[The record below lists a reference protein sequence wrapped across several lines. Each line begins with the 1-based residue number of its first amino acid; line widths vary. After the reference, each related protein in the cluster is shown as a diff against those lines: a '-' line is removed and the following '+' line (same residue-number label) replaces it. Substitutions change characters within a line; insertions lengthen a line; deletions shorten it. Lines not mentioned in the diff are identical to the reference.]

1 MKRISHLLLLL
12 LFAVGARA
20 QTVENIRVVQDGDNL
35 KINYR
40 IGAATE
46 HQLYKVFLSC
56 SMDGGPRF
64 EPSAV
69 IGDVGENIVGGKSY
83 YTIVWDVF
91 ADVDE
96 VVNPEFFVR
105 VELTSDRTPQQEE
118 PVTRTQDFEPQS
130 QPSSSQYEPTFEVE
144 ETDAAPTFERNGFF
158 SFSFSRVGYF
168 GILPGVSFGSL
179 NNWGYYVT
187 PIRIGANLLYYDEFD
202 DVDDFDFTYQIAAG
216 VTKYFVSGGSFY
228 RLHGYWGLGA
238 HYVGYDLAGTYFDP
252 YGSSHV
258 MLETGVIN
266 AIGGFNV
273 TIGIEASLGYQTSMV
288 FGIGFV
294 F

>member
-1 MKRISHLLLLL
+1 MKRISYLILL
-12 LFAVGARA
+12 LFLAVAARA
-20 QTVENIRVVQDGDNL
+20 QTVENIRVVQDGENL

-46 HQLYKVFLSC
+46 HQLYRVFLSC

-64 EPSAV
+64 EPTAV

-91 ADVDE
+91 EDVDE

-105 VELTSDRTPQQEE
+105 VELMSDMTPQQEDQ
-118 PVTRTQDFEPQS
+118 PVTRTQDMEQES
-130 QPSSSQYEPTFEVE
+130 EPSSPQYEPTFEVE
-144 ETDAAPTFERNGFF
+144 ETDAGPTFARNGFF
-158 SFSFSRVGYF
+158 SFSFSRVGYYGF
-168 GILPGVSFGSL
+168 LPGISFGSL

-187 PIRIGANLLYYDEFD
+187 PIRVGANLVDDEFG
-202 DVDDFDFTYQIAAG
+202 DVVDFDFTYQIAAG
-216 VTKYFVSGGSFY
+216 VTKYFVSAGDFY
-228 RLHGYWGLGA
+228 RLHGYWGIGG
-238 HYVGYDLAGTYFDP
+238 HFVGYDLAGYYFEP
-252 YGSSHV
+252 YGNTHM
-258 MLETGVIN
+258 MLETGLIN
-266 AIGGFNV
+266 AIGGFNLTV
-273 TIGIEASLGYQTSMV
+273 GIEASLGYQTSMV